1 MDYSHLVAPIIFI
14 IFLTLTPCFYFG
26 LLAWLL
32 RTMPLLRKLKN
43 RLLGLNHVVFS
54 EKIVSQISYKIL
66 IRFILFDNQQ
76 QFLYILRFWFLM
88 TSSDIY
94 CQVALFQPCSNT
106 LKLLFSIWTISSAL
120 LIQVKLGLHME
131 AWLKPSSPFS
141 NFLPRDDIQHFPRP
155 YWNILPFTNNVM
167 KKAIYFKPKSSVF
180 NIFWKDN
187 MVQTK

>member
-14 IFLTLTPCFYFG
+14 IYLTLTPCFYFG

-66 IRFILFDNQQ
+66 IRFTLFDNQQ

-88 TSSDIY
+88 TSSDIH
-94 CQVALFQPCSNT
+94 CQVALFQPCSNM
-106 LKLLFSIWTISSAL
+106 LKQLFSIWTIFSPL

-131 AWLKPSSPFS
+131 AWSKPSSPFP

-155 YWNILPFTNNVM
+155 
-167 KKAIYFKPKSSVF
+167 
-180 NIFWKDN
+180 
-187 MVQTK
+187 